1 MGFIEREISAGNV
14 SGVLWLLSCHHACLY
29 NIREKLQSSAHLVW
43 DNKELRSK
51 CEQGQAA
58 PGSVVRCVVAGSV
71 SKYTPRFKCTS
82 HFNCPNIDHPIEELY
97 WSLLVISVKRVRCR
111 DWYKASALMVM
122 MLLFIDPHF
131 ISCRVS
137 GKRFSLG
144 EMDTWSS
151 FSSWCTLRQKREQ
164 PSV

>member
-1 MGFIEREISAGNV
+1 MCYGFCLVTMHVSVTSERSCRAALISFKTIRNSVISV
-14 SGVLWLLSCHHACLY
+14 S
-29 NIREKLQSSAHLVW
+29 RERQH
-43 DNKELRSK
+43 
-51 CEQGQAA
+51 Q
-58 PGSVVRCVVAGSV
+58 SVVCSCVLASLV
-71 SKYTPRFKCTS
+71 SKYTPQFKCTS

-97 WSLLVISVKRVRCR
+97 PSLLVISVKRVRCR

-144 EMDTWSS
+144 EMDT
-151 FSSWCTLRQKREQ
+151 
-164 PSV
+164 